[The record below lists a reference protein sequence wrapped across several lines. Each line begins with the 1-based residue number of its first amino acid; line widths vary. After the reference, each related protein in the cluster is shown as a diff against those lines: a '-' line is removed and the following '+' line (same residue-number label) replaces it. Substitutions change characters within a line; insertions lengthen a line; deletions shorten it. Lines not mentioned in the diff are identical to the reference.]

1 MVSTIAMIFTIV
13 KIQIFIEFYS
23 VRIAAQLFKAAIAI
37 IIELKSEK
45 NGTNI
50 YWKRFICQICLNPL
64 SKSSQQ
70 PYKGKWCLCFTDG
83 KKCPQS

>member
-50 YWKRFICQICLNPL
+50 Y
-64 SKSSQQ
+64 
-70 PYKGKWCLCFTDG
+70 
-83 KKCPQS
+83 